1 MTRSPDSNVHPSQ
14 TFGRRFCKTSTVTS
28 QTLASTLEG
37 FLGGSRSAIVME
49 DGAVVFDLERAK
61 YSVSGEH
68 NKCLLH
74 LWSEERNAV
83 RRVLDLE
90 TKGETLRLIV
100 QKFGQ
105 GRPTRLDIH
114 RERDPRS
121 SSAKRITRASYQRV
135 LERVLKKHFAD
146 WTVLQLN
153 TAMDLERS
161 FGPIYARGLVKRGL
175 SAFAVLGVNRQELQ
189 SSIDGA
195 ITFGI
200 LWLESC
206 RSAHA
211 GKLAVEGLRL
221 FVPRGCAA
229 LVRERMAHL
238 DQLAAK
244 WQLYE
249 LDERTDECIGVDI
262 LDCGNVNT
270 RLVRCPEEAEVQ
282 ERFAEPIALVRGL
295 MSEAEVA
302 AISPAEISFR
312 CHGLE
317 FARARITAVPGKFWG
332 VPEIVFGAG
341 PEERVLED
349 RTMPDFEALICSI
362 GEVRHADGPHECRWW
377 RLHPERWLESLV
389 VRNITALDNQFDPR
403 FVYSQVPAFYA
414 ADRGMIDVL
423 ALTREGRL
431 AVIELKA
438 DEDIHLPLQGIDYW
452 SRVVWHQERDEFH
465 KFGYFAGR
473 EISGQSPLL
482 VLVAPALHV
491 HPATDILLRYISPQI
506 DWMLLGI
513 DERWRKGLRAVFR
526 KRPREVRAPQLA
538 ASA

>member
-1 MTRSPDSNVHPSQ
+1 M
-14 TFGRRFCKTSTVTS
+14 TS
-28 QTLASTLEG
+28 QTLASTLEA

-61 YSVSGEH
+61 YSVSGEN

-83 RRVLDLE
+83 RRVLDVE
-90 TKGETLRLIV
+90 TKGETLRLMV
-100 QKFGQ
+100 QRFNH

-121 SSAKRITRASYQRV
+121 ASAKRMARASYQRV

-146 WTVLQLN
+146 WTLLQLN

-161 FGPIYARGLVKRGL
+161 FGPIYARGLIKRGL

-189 SSIDGA
+189 SSIDGS

-206 RSAHA
+206 RSTHS
-211 GKLAVEGLRL
+211 GKLVVEGLRL
-221 FVPRGCAA
+221 FVPRGCAE

-238 DQLAAK
+238 DQLAAR
-244 WQLYE
+244 WELYE
-249 LDERTDECIGVDI
+249 LDERSDECTALDI

-270 RLVRCPEEAEVQ
+270 RLVRCPEETEIQ
-282 ERFAEPIALVRGL
+282 ERFAESIALIRGL

-302 AISPAEISFR
+302 AISPGEISFR

-317 FARARITAVPGKFWG
+317 FARARFTAMPGKFWG

-349 RTMPDFEALICSI
+349 RTMPEFEILIRSI
-362 GEVRHADGPHECRWW
+362 GEARHADGPHECRWW

-389 VRNITALDNQFDPR
+389 VRNITALDSQFDPR

-491 HPATDILLRYISPQI
+491 HPATDTLLRYISPQI

-513 DERWRKGLRAVFR
+513 DERWRKGLRVVFR
-526 KRPREVRAPQLA
+526 KKPSKTSAPSTLL
-538 ASA
+538 SA

>member
-1 MTRSPDSNVHPSQ
+1 M
-14 TFGRRFCKTSTVTS
+14 TS

-49 DGAVVFDLERAK
+49 DGEVVFDLERSK

-121 SSAKRITRASYQRV
+121 ASAKRITRASYQRV

-238 DQLAAK
+238 DQLAAE

-341 PEERVLED
+341 PEERVLDD
-349 RTMPDFEALICSI
+349 RTVPDFEALIRSI

>member
-1 MTRSPDSNVHPSQ
+1 
-14 TFGRRFCKTSTVTS
+14 
-28 QTLASTLEG
+28 
-37 FLGGSRSAIVME
+37 ME
-49 DGAVVFDLERAK
+49 DGAVVFDLERTK
-61 YSVSGEH
+61 YSVSGEN

-90 TKGETLRLIV
+90 TKGETLRLMV

-121 SSAKRITRASYQRV
+121 ASAKRMARASYQRV
-135 LERVLKKHFAD
+135 LERALKKHFAD
-146 WTVLQLN
+146 WTLVQLN
-153 TAMDLERS
+153 TTMDLERS
-161 FGPIYARGLVKRGL
+161 FGPIYARGLIKRGL

-195 ITFGI
+195 VTFGI

-206 RSAHA
+206 RSTHA

-244 WQLYE
+244 WELYE
-249 LDERTDECIGVDI
+249 LDERSDECTALDI

-317 FARARITAVPGKFWG
+317 FARARLTAVPGQFRSA
-332 VPEIVFGAG
+332 PEIVFGAG
-341 PEERVLED
+341 PEERVLD
-349 RTMPDFEALICSI
+349 DNSMPAFQTLIRSI
-362 GEVRHADGPHECRWW
+362 GEVRHADGPHECRWF

-423 ALTREGRL
+423 TMTREGRL

-473 EISGQSPLL
+473 EISGDSPLL

-491 HPATDILLRYISPQI
+491 HPATDILLRHISPRI
-506 DWMLLGI
+506 DWTLLGT
-513 DERWRKGLRAVFR
+513 DERWRKLLRVVFR
-526 KRPREVRAPQLA
+526 KRPSELRAPQLA